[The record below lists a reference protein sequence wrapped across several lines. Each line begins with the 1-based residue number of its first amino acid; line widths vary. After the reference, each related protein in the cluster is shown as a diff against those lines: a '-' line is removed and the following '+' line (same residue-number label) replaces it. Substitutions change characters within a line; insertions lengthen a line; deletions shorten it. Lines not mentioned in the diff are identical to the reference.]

1 MPGLDRRGPTGAG
14 PMTGGRRGLCA
25 RAGATS
31 SYDGNSFGRGRGFR
45 GGFGFQGGF
54 RRRYQNQPPLPPMEF
69 HEYEVGELEMLKA
82 EQQRLQR
89 SLESIAR
96 KIDEIHKHSAT
107 P

>member
-14 PMTGGRRGLCA
+14 PMTGGRRGMCA
-25 RAGATS
+25 RAGVPTTN
-31 SYDGNSFGRGRGFR
+31 GNFRPGRGIGCR
-45 GGFGFQGGF
+45 GGFGFQGGI
-54 RRRYQNQPPLPPMEF
+54 RRRYQNQPPSPPAGF
-69 HEYEVGELEMLKA
+69 YEYEDGELEMLKA

-96 KIDEIHKHSAT
+96 KIDQIHNDGAT